1 MTSGDKC
8 IRTIVT
14 CFAYFFV
21 FITSVCPRNANG
33 SETPTVLAGRII
45 ILDQGSD
52 GRSHDSPGLRRSDTP
67 GVPDFDLDILWWGLF
82 SLASVHYDV
91 LQVARASLRNIVTRN
106 TMQTDE
112 EIQYAPRSR
121 PVSFYDNYK
130 DVPVMPPC
138 VTSTMSAVSTGNIGR
153 ISRGDKEKEL
163 GRAPSMANCL
173 STTVPVNLAASQI
186 AGRHTPTR
194 NSLRHSRMIV
204 MNRTGHR
211 PEKFLPPLIYHRR
224 LARCLAVFQAI
235 LGVAVISLSLW
246 LLLWTPHLPVMDNPY
261 WSGMPLLMS
270 GSFGICL
277 LCCFRKEY
285 PTLTS
290 GFCLSATKIVSV
302 FLAILATIACVS
314 ACIFS
319 AMHLSR
325 LMGLECTPARVL
337 NATCVCRPRGEPPDS
352 LEGAV
357 RYIDLNCPDVESIL
371 TILLIYSCICN
382 GLGALVAGWY
392 SYLHWSTRDK
402 RPKYTQVRTNT
413 ISMNNKFSSKAI
425 YKLNLEER

>member
-1 MTSGDKC
+1 
-8 IRTIVT
+8 
-14 CFAYFFV
+14 
-21 FITSVCPRNANG
+21 
-33 SETPTVLAGRII
+33 
-45 ILDQGSD
+45 
-52 GRSHDSPGLRRSDTP
+52 
-67 GVPDFDLDILWWGLF
+67 
-82 SLASVHYDV
+82 
-91 LQVARASLRNIVTRN
+91 
-106 TMQTDE
+106 MQTDE

-138 VTSTMSAVSTGNIGR
+138 VTSTMSVGNLNQVRDGNDTSVVSQSNNNNNSINSSNNNNNNRVSNAVSVGNVSKIHPAKVTGAVSTGNIGR

>member
-1 MTSGDKC
+1 M
-8 IRTIVT
+8 RR
-14 CFAYFFV
+14 
-21 FITSVCPRNANG
+21 ITSLTYIYIHLRTNLQRSAG
-33 SETPTVLAGRII
+33 SGGRRE
-45 ILDQGSD
+45 SD
-52 GRSHDSPGLRRSDTP
+52 LRRTSYELRAHP
-67 GVPDFDLDILWWGLF
+67 LAIL
-82 SLASVHYDV
+82 SHSI
-91 LQVARASLRNIVTRN
+91 RA
-106 TMQTDE
+106 MQTDE

-130 DVPVMPPC
+130 DVPMMPPC
-138 VTSTMSAVSTGNIGR
+138 VTSTMSVGNLNQVHDDTSAVSQSNNNNSINGSNNNNNNRVNSAVSAGNVSKIHIAKVTGAVSTGNIGR
-153 ISRGDKEKEL
+153 ICRGDKEKEL

-204 MNRTGHR
+204 MHRTGHR

-224 LARCLAVFQAI
+224 LARCLAALQTI

-246 LLLWTPHLPVMDNPY
+246 LLLWAPHLPVMDNPY

-277 LCCFRKEY
+277 LCCFKKEY

-290 GFCLSATKIVSV
+290 GFCLSATKVVSV
-302 FLAILATIACVS
+302 FLAVLATVACVS

-319 AMHLSR
+319 AIHLSR

-337 NATCVCRPRGEPPDS
+337 NATCVCRPRGESLDS
-352 LEGAV
+352 LEGII
-357 RYIDLNCPDVESIL
+357 RYIDLNCPEVESIL
-371 TILLIYSCICN
+371 TILLIFSCTCN
-382 GLGALVAGWY
+382 GLGVLVAGWY
-392 SYLHWSTRDK
+392 SYLHWSTRYK

-413 ISMNNKFSSKAI
+413 VSMNNKFNSRPI
-425 YKLNLEER
+425 YKSNLEER